1 MSSGDVA
8 IVGLGIHPFGRHP
21 GVSGLEMAAIAA
33 RSALQDAGIGWQDVQ
48 FAAGGSDAAGNADT
62 TVSVLGL
69 TGVPFINVRN
79 GCATGGSA
87 LTTAHAML
95 VSEAAEIALVVGFD
109 KHPPGA
115 FNPMPEDWG
124 IGSWYGETGL
134 MLTTQFFAMKIQRYM
149 AEHGIS
155 TSTLAKVA
163 SKAFDNAA
171 RNPWAWRRQ
180 PLSDE
185 EVLAS
190 KMVNNPLTQYMF
202 CSPGEGAVALVLAR
216 GERAKAL
223 ARTPVYLRSV
233 AFRTR
238 RFGSFEVFS
247 PSIPI
252 ESAPSPTTEAAA
264 AAFEQA
270 GIAPADVDIAQ
281 LQDTESGAEVMHL
294 AETGLCEHG
303 EQEHLIQSGAT
314 RIDGRLPVNTD
325 GGCIANGEPI
335 GASGLRQVHEVVLQ
349 LRGEAGDRQVPGPC
363 RVGLTQVY
371 GAPGV
376 SACTVLS
383 R

>member
-1 MSSGDVA
+1 MTDVA
-8 IVGLGIHPFGRHP
+8 IVGLGIHPFGRHE

-33 RSALQDAGIGWQDVQ
+33 RRALADAGLRWEQVD
-48 FAAGGSDAAGNADT
+48 FAAGGSDAGGNADT
-62 TVSVLGL
+62 SVATLGL
-69 TGVPFINVRN
+69 TGLPFINVKN

-95 VSEAAEIALVVGFD
+95 VSGQAEIALVVGFD

-115 FNPMPEDWG
+115 FDPRPEDWG
-124 IGSWYGETGL
+124 IGAWYGETGL

-149 AEHGIS
+149 AEHDIS
-155 TSTLAKVA
+155 ASTLAKVA
-163 SKAFDNAA
+163 SKAFDNGAS
-171 RNPWAWRRQ
+171 NPWAWRRQ
-180 PLSDE
+180 PLSEE

-325 GGCIANGEPI
+325 GGCLANGEPI
-335 GASGLRQVHEVVLQ
+335 GASGLRQVPEVALQ
-349 LRGEAGDRQVPGPC
+349 LRGEAGARQVAGPC
-363 RVGLTQVY
+363 RVGFTQVY

-383 R
+383 L